1 MPIVTGQN
9 RIRHPLPIVLSLPAI
24 GETHLRNV
32 GLVDA
37 VDRASPCACTYSR
50 TEEPPTRSEIAAMVG
65 LGDQPDWLYLL
76 NEFDAVYRRGSA
88 GGRGGI
94 RGHQRRVRARLRLI
108 LRTQKDLTLR
118 APEDKPVLVHL
129 GRALDLSS
137 PGPLA
142 GMART
147 VVRLKHLLTWEWGY
161 QQISKDL
168 AKRYAYCEVLGPQG
182 PVVANSLILGLVL
195 FAPGTTYP
203 RHSHT
208 DIEESYISL
217 GGAWSENDGAVYAPG
232 SLILNR
238 PGHEHRITIGDRE
251 PCLLAYAWIGPPE
264 RLTEPGM
271 KFSNKSRRP

>member
-1 MPIVTGQN
+1 
-9 RIRHPLPIVLSLPAI
+9 
-24 GETHLRNV
+24 
-32 GLVDA
+32 
-37 VDRASPCACTYSR
+37 
-50 TEEPPTRSEIAAMVG
+50 
-65 LGDQPDWLYLL
+65 
-76 NEFDAVYRRGSA
+76 
-88 GGRGGI
+88 
-94 RGHQRRVRARLRLI
+94 
-108 LRTQKDLTLR
+108 
-118 APEDKPVLVHL
+118 
-129 GRALDLSS
+129 
-137 PGPLA
+137 
-142 GMART
+142 MART
-147 VVRLKHLLTWEWGY
+147 VDRLKHLLTWEWGY

-182 PVVANSLILGLVL
+182 PVVADSLILGLVL

-251 PCLLAYAWIGPPE
+251 PCLLAYAWVGPPE

-271 KFSNKSRRP
+271 KFSKKSRQS